1 MGRKTSSGILIYK
14 FIGKELQFFLVHPGG
29 PIFKN
34 KEDGHWGI
42 PKGEVKDGEDYLSCA
57 IREVEEEIGLKLVD
71 NEFIHLGFITQ
82 KGGKVVHA
90 WACEHKDEFTINTSG
105 SMVEMIWPP
114 VCGKKVTFPE
124 IDRGGFFNADE
135 AVIKIKSAQF
145 ELIERLK
152 KKLDIQ

>member
-1 MGRKTSSGILIYK
+1 MAKI
-14 FIGKELQFFLVHPGG
+14 FIV
-29 PIFKN
+29 
-34 KEDGHWGI
+34 
-42 PKGEVKDGEDYLSCA
+42 S

-71 NEFIHLGFITQ
+71 NEFILILDLLRRRR
-82 KGGKVVHA
+82 GKVVHA

-114 VCGKKVTFPE
+114 VWGKKVTFPE

-135 AVIKIKSAQF
+135 AVIKIKSAQS